1 VQDEQ
6 FKAMPGLVVRVT
18 AGEAHAYE
26 NISDQDLMLISVN
39 IPTR

>member
-1 VQDEQ
+1 
-6 FKAMPGLVVRVT
+6 MPGLVVRVT